1 MKKEYKYLTLLFLIT
16 VVFCGLFYG
25 SMMKQDHTYAIVEYQ
40 KEELLRFNIHE
51 DAVYQVEGAVGIMNI
66 EVQDG
71 RFHVFDVDCPNHDCE
86 KMGWIDSDSL
96 IPMIVCLPNEIVITL
111 E

>member
-1 MKKEYKYLTLLFLIT
+1 MKKEHKYLALLFLI
-16 VVFCGLFYG
+16 VLIFCGIFYG
-25 SMMKQDHTYAIVEYQ
+25 SIRNKEQEYAVVEYQ
-40 KEELLRFNIHE
+40 KEELLRFDIKK

-66 EVQDG
+66 EVKNG
-71 RFHVFDVDCPNHDCE
+71 RFHVYDVDCPNHDCE
-86 KMGWIDSDSL
+86 KMGWIDTESI